1 MRNAAGIDDV
11 AMRGSDTGEI
21 LFPIDLATVHAFFFF
36 FFFFSVLNF
45 YSSEIRIDT
54 HTRVNL
60 LI

>member
-36 FFFFSVLNF
+36 FFFFRVKLLFERNTN
-45 YSSEIRIDT
+45 RHT
-54 HTRVNL
+54 HSR
-60 LI
+60 

>member
-11 AMRGSDTGEI
+11 AMRGPDTGEI
-21 LFPIDLATVHAFFFF
+21 LFPIDLATVHAFRLFFLF
-36 FFFFSVLNF
+36 CNFSG
-45 YSSEIRIDT
+45 EIRIDT